1 MNQSI
6 GLRLPLPNYRY
17 MYLRC
22 TLGTCTLLRTRTYNG
37 LEDHVRVRVY
47 SCVLVCTLPVHVLVV
62 TYLGT
67 LP

>member
-47 SCVLVCTLPVHVLVV
+47 SCVLYRCATFATQVAILIPT
-62 TYLGT
+62 
-67 LP
+67 